1 MKVNIANH
9 EYTIQWDGVYY
20 FALSD
25 YPNISDWELRK
36 LVYFMQYEKLNG
48 RNIQIICDDDS
59 IMSAVN
65 NALAHPETVLQAQ
78 KPAKI
83 TECTAC
89 KQKGCLTESVCHT
102 ASIESAKLILACGKI
117 LSAVNARNMSGADLV
132 KENRN
137 ATGDPADYFEY
148 LMMSWGNCQSGD
160 RLVMERMLSREPNK
174 EDLSTGLMP
183 GVRFYFKYDTIITHP
198 NYVFDGYH
206 PAKIKDELVLTD
218 YLFACIIPEQ
228 YKSKFEK
235 LIPANIASKVYYIKN
250 DCKDI
255 WDWSEKVYKFIENN
269 HAK

>member
-1 MKVNIANH
+1 
-9 EYTIQWDGVYY
+9 
-20 FALSD
+20 
-25 YPNISDWELRK
+25 
-36 LVYFMQYEKLNG
+36 
-48 RNIQIICDDDS
+48 
-59 IMSAVN
+59 
-65 NALAHPETVLQAQ
+65 
-78 KPAKI
+78 
-83 TECTAC
+83 
-89 KQKGCLTESVCHT
+89 
-102 ASIESAKLILACGKI
+102 
-117 LSAVNARNMSGADLV
+117 
-132 KENRN
+132 
-137 ATGDPADYFEY
+137 
-148 LMMSWGNCQSGD
+148 MSWGNCQSGD